1 MIDFK
6 RIAKESKLYNF
17 HSHSPYCD
25 GHAPIEDFIKE
36 AIKMGF
42 THYGVSPHSPIP
54 FFSPCNM
61 AKEKVGDYLAEMNRL
76 KAQYGQQIRIFTS
89 MEIDYL
95 DNWGPSIPYFQ
106 DMPLDYRIG
115 SVHFIPSFV
124 SDEYVD
130 IDGDFDNFKKKMERY
145 FHNDIERVI
154 RSFYKQSTDMVEKG
168 GFDIIGHFDKIGHN
182 GSLFQPGIDHE
193 PWYNKLAT
201 DLFEA
206 IMDNGLI
213 IEINTKK
220 WITDQRM
227 FPHQQYFKL
236 LKKYDVPVLI
246 NSDSHF
252 PNLINSGRPEAMQ
265 MLQQA

>member
-36 AIKMGF
+36 AIKVGF

-95 DNWGPSIPYFQ
+95 DDWGPSIPYFQ

-193 PWYNKLAT
+193 P
-201 DLFEA
+201 
-206 IMDNGLI
+206 
-213 IEINTKK
+213 
-220 WITDQRM
+220 
-227 FPHQQYFKL
+227 
-236 LKKYDVPVLI
+236 
-246 NSDSHF
+246 
-252 PNLINSGRPEAMQ
+252 
-265 MLQQA
+265 

>member
-36 AIKMGF
+36 AIKVGF

-95 DNWGPSIPYFQ
+95 DDWGPSIPYFQ

-145 FHNDIERVI
+145 FHND
-154 RSFYKQSTDMVEKG
+154 
-168 GFDIIGHFDKIGHN
+168 
-182 GSLFQPGIDHE
+182 L
-193 PWYNKLAT
+193 
-201 DLFEA
+201 
-206 IMDNGLI
+206 
-213 IEINTKK
+213 
-220 WITDQRM
+220 
-227 FPHQQYFKL
+227 
-236 LKKYDVPVLI
+236 
-246 NSDSHF
+246 
-252 PNLINSGRPEAMQ
+252 
-265 MLQQA
+265 